1 MGISGKHVLK
11 AFGEYEDIKVRYV
24 VPALPVLRG
33 VLYLGKL
40 AYPPVEAPFFASA
53 QARRPA
59 SASQLPL
66 DAVLPHPRPSRN
78 SPPRSLS

>member
-33 VLYLGKL
+33 VLYMGKP
-40 AYPPVEAPFFASA
+40 AYPPVEALFLLPRKRNA
-53 QARRPA
+53 Q
-59 SASQLPL
+59 PL
-66 DAVLPHPRPSRN
+66 L
-78 SPPRSLS
+78 PRSNWTQCFPPAPIS